1 MKTDNSFGGR
11 AAWIQ
16 KNGLIPSMF
25 LYTTVAMILTG
36 FAGVISNIIDGM
48 ITSRVL
54 GEDAYSS
61 ISLLGPFVSVLL
73 LIAGFISTGNQVVC
87 SKHLGK
93 AEKVRAVRSGLPP
106 CHQR

>member
-1 MKTDNSFGGR
+1 MKTDNSFGGG

-36 FAGVISNIIDGM
+36 FAGGISNIIDGM

-54 GEDAYSS
+54 GEDA
-61 ISLLGPFVSVLL
+61 
-73 LIAGFISTGNQVVC
+73 
-87 SKHLGK
+87 
-93 AEKVRAVRSGLPP
+93 
-106 CHQR
+106 